1 MPVDVSGLF
10 FGFMPFVLIKSM
22 GHAAIPV
29 ILLAVVLG
37 LVAAR
42 YRERTGSLLPA
53 IIAHALFNI
62 GGMLPLW
69 VIQWM
74 RR

>member
-1 MPVDVSGLF
+1 LF
-10 FGFMPFVLIKSM
+10 FGFMHFVLIKSM
-22 GHAAIPV
+22 GPAAIPV

-53 IIAHALFNI
+53 IIVHALFNI
-62 GGMLPLW
+62 GGMLPL
-69 VIQWM
+69 
-74 RR
+74 